1 MPLLNYTTT
10 IDVHKTLGE
19 IQKNL
24 VAHGARKIMYDY
36 DESGHVQA
44 LCFAIDTPNGERGI
58 KLPAN
63 VDAIYKV
70 LKQQKQSGKIKT
82 NPDYEQAERVAWRI
96 IKNWVIAQM
105 AILETQM
112 VQFDEIFLPYM
123 LNSKGQTFFQMYQQK
138 QLTAGEEN
146 L

>member
-1 MPLLNYTTT
+1 
-10 IDVHKTLGE
+10 
-19 IQKNL
+19 
-24 VAHGARKIMYDY
+24 
-36 DESGHVQA
+36 
-44 LCFAIDTPNGERGI
+44 
-58 KLPAN
+58 
-63 VDAIYKV
+63 V

-96 IKNWVIAQM
+96 IKNWVDAQM

-138 QLTAGEEN
+138 QLTEGED